1 MIKIPKSIIK
11 NIERKSQKTNKKDY
25 NKLFKK
31 NFDKIKEEM
40 IQEFLSDPVTVELL
54 AGSGSSNSSGTLG
67 GISNLF
73 AFIGFNSGE
82 NPINPILDIL
92 QNISY
97 KDSGESTKGRK
108 FTVAMP
114 TTQVIFS
121 VTPMPWATG
130 RSWAKGIET
139 GISGVGYLLNKSS
152 ASSRSGVAIQAR
164 SRVRGARFNNR
175 PYISALI
182 KKYKKK
188 FNDLK

>member
-73 AFIGFNSGE
+73 AFIGFNSG
-82 NPINPILDIL
+82 
-92 QNISY
+92 
-97 KDSGESTKGRK
+97 
-108 FTVAMP
+108 
-114 TTQVIFS
+114 
-121 VTPMPWATG
+121 
-130 RSWAKGIET
+130 
-139 GISGVGYLLNKSS
+139 
-152 ASSRSGVAIQAR
+152 
-164 SRVRGARFNNR
+164 
-175 PYISALI
+175 
-182 KKYKKK
+182 
-188 FNDLK
+188 